1 MKLHAI
7 AAALALT
14 GAAQVHA
21 QVTYTFQEGVA
32 GYVGTQDT
40 ELRSNQTASPGN
52 QTGLSFGNLP
62 SLSVD
67 GDDGSPGSRPN
78 HGLLRF
84 DNIFGSGP
92 NQIKA
97 TDTITSATLRLEVFN
112 PGSGMTGHNMLVSW
126 SESSSWNSLVNGVNA
141 DGTDA
146 QAASVF
152 AVGANNTSE
161 NVANGPLSLNVLSS
175 LLAWQSGSIANNGWA
190 LLPFTAGTNGIDI
203 YTSEFATANL
213 RPLLTVNVTPI
224 PEPGQIALMLAGL
237 GIVGAVAR
245 KTRRN

>member
-7 AAALALT
+7 AAALALS

-21 QVTYTFQEGVA
+21 QVTYTFQEGAA
-32 GYVGTQDT
+32 GYVGTVDT
-40 ELRSNQTASPGN
+40 MVRSST
-52 QTGLSFGNLP
+52 TGGANNTSYGTVT
-62 SLSVD
+62 SISID
-67 GDDGSPGSRPN
+67 GDDSSATGNQPN
-78 HGLLRF
+78 HGLIRF
-84 DNIFGSGP
+84 DNIFGSGA

-97 TDTITSATLRLEVFN
+97 TDTINSASLRFQVFD
-112 PGSGMTGHNMLVSW
+112 PGSGMNVHNMLVSW
-126 SESSSWNSLVNGVNA
+126 SGSSTWNSLVGGISANNIE
-141 DGTDA
+141 A
-146 QAASVF
+146 QTAAV
-152 AVGANNTSE
+152 ATVGANNATS
-161 NVANGPLSLNVLSS
+161 NVPNGPLVFNVLSS

-190 LLPFTAGTNGIDI
+190 LLPFAAGTNGIDI